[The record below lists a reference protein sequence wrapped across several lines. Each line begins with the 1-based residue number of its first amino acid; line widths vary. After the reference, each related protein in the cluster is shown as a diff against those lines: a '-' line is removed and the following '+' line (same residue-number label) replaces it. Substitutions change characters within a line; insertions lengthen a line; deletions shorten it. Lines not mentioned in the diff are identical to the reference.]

1 MIFVGVHE
9 FSSRLTT
16 FSSCRRQGSH
26 RWPLVHKSKAPP
38 LHHGGLPGWNLYMS
52 TINSAIISTIANKQ
66 TLQCLQDYHQ
76 QTIFNLIL
84 FRALKRK
91 PYFQLE
97 NSRWRRKGVE
107 SCYSGTYPVKT
118 FSPIFLPTAAAGYN
132 MQAFFLLFFPTDHS

>member
-1 MIFVGVHE
+1 
-9 FSSRLTT
+9 
-16 FSSCRRQGSH
+16 
-26 RWPLVHKSKAPP
+26 
-38 LHHGGLPGWNLYMS
+38 MS
-52 TINSAIISTIANKQ
+52 TIKGAFEIKIEMLANKQ
-66 TLQCLQDYHQ
+66 TLQFIQDYHQ

-118 FSPIFLPTAAAGYN
+118 FSPVFLPTAAAGYN
-132 MQAFFLLFFPTDHS
+132 MQAFFLLLFPKGPSINYVARKKHKGETKKSLNMFVLFWSIRNKLRKV